1 MPQES
6 GSLAGITVEVA
17 AKDPEKVKIF
27 KTRTSYEIPEPTGDD
42 DPLIDLVLSLELE
55 KGKYV
60 LAVAVRD
67 EASQLTSYVSTSV
80 EIDPPS
86 GDPAAP
92 TSR

>member
-60 LAVAVRD
+60 LAR
-67 EASQLTSYVSTSV
+67 SS
-80 EIDPPS
+80 
-86 GDPAAP
+86 PAR
-92 TSR
+92 SRCKRCRCKERAAFWLGHM